1 MSASSKEHL
10 LLVAA
15 SPFEAA
21 RKVEILDENHPS
33 RRLHGH
39 SFLAKARVEVDADG
53 SSKDGTEVESLYQR
67 LKDCVAE
74 LDYQYLNDHLPVP
87 TDENLARWIN
97 RRMPDFLINSIG
109 IQSTRDQ
116 GVDLDSEQKAHVW
129 RRFRFEAAHKLPNVP
144 AGHQCGRMH
153 GHGFEV
159 ILHSEQNISDQQ
171 LGIDYDR
178 LDELWQPLYGRLNNA
193 CLNEIE
199 GLDNPTSE
207 VLSHWLW
214 DRIKP
219 ICESLS
225 WVSVYETATA
235 GCHFNGSDY
244 RIWKEQR
251 FESAL
256 KLENAPEG
264 DARRNLHGH
273 SYLVRLHLTAPL
285 DQVMG
290 WTVDY
295 GDVKSLFKPAYDQL
309 DHHLI
314 CDLPGM
320 GQEGSASIARWIKAQ
335 LSGAL
340 PELDRVDIYEKPGCG
355 VVLSWGEESPILPI

>member
-1 MSASSKEHL
+1 MTLSSKEHL

-15 SPFEAA
+15 SSFEAA
-21 RKVEILDENHPS
+21 RKVEIFEENHPS

-39 SFLAKARVEVDADG
+39 SFLATVRVRFESDVG
-53 SSKDGTEVESLYQR
+53 SLNGTEVESLHRQ
-67 LKDCVAE
+67 LSDCVAE
-74 LDYQYLNDHLPVP
+74 LDYRYLNDYLPIP
-87 TDENLARWIN
+87 TDENLARWLN
-97 RRMPDFLINSIG
+97 ERTSHSSINSVG

-116 GVDLDSEQKAHVW
+116 GVDLDERQKAHVW
-129 RRFRFEAAHKLPNVP
+129 RRFRFEAAHQLPNVP
-144 AGHQCGRMH
+144 PGHQCGRMH

-159 ILHSEQNISDQQ
+159 ILHCEQNISGQQ

-178 LDELWQPLYGRLNNA
+178 LGELWGPIYQQLDNA
-193 CLNEIE
+193 CLNEIG
-199 GLDNPTSE
+199 GLENPTSE

-214 DRIKP
+214 ERLKP
-219 ICESLS
+219 LCESLS

-256 KLENAPEG
+256 RLENAPAG
-264 DARRNLHGH
+264 DPRRNLHGH

-285 DQVMG
+285 DRVMG

-295 GDVKSLFKPAYDQL
+295 GDVKRIFKPAYEQL

-314 CDLPGM
+314 NEVPEM
-320 GQEGSASIARWIKAQ
+320 GGEGSVSVARWIKAQ
-335 LSGAL
+335 LSLDL
-340 PELDRVDIYEKPGCG
+340 PELDRIDVYEKPGCG
-355 VVLSWGEESPILPI
+355 VVFGWGAESPILPV